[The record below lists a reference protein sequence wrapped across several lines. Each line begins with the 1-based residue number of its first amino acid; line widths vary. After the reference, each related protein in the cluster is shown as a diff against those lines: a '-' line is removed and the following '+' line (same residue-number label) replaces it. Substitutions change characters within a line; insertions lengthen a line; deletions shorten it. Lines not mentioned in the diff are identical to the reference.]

1 MLAPAGTPKELIN
14 RLNGDP
20 RAVLAGRCGPEVPT
34 TDRLLDLFRDLQRH
48 DLYAGQRRMQVFH
61 PQLSDLQTQVL
72 GLSGVP
78 DSAYDVGR

>member
-1 MLAPAGTPKELIN
+1 MRRAMQAAGLQSLPLYPET
-14 RLNGDP
+14 RLC
-20 RAVLAGRCGPEVPT
+20 RAPT

-72 GLSGVP
+72 GLLGVP
-78 DSAYDVGR
+78 DSAYGVGR